1 MTGMFLYVASIG
13 ASLSASTIN
22 YLIATAV
29 IVVLLIIG
37 LIQEVRMKYFTG
49 YYRIGN

>member
-1 MTGMFLYVASIG
+1 MTDMFLYAVSIG

-22 YLIATAV
+22 CLIAAAL

-37 LIQEVRMKYFTG
+37 LIKEVRMKYYTG
-49 YYRIGN
+49 YYRM

>member
-1 MTGMFLYVASIG
+1 MTDMFLYVVSIG

-22 YLIATAV
+22 CLIAAAL
-29 IVVLLIIG
+29 IVVLLIIA
-37 LIQEVRMKYFTG
+37 LIKEVHMKYYTG